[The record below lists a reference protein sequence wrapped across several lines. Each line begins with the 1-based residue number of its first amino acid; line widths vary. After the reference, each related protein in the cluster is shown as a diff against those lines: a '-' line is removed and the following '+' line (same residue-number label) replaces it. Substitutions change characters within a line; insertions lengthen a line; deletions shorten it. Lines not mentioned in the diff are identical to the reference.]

1 MEFEAITET
10 FEGLIA
16 VSEMTSDPAAL
27 VPLDAAIVA
36 RVTAG
41 DDDPKFATFV
51 IEPGWSKS
59 KRFWGEELFGE
70 VASEINSAAQDEPI
84 VGYMGHISPEQDPY
98 SFPEIQLQWVGA
110 KLLGTKLA
118 VKAYAL
124 PGAQGK
130 GYLERGLVKNVSWRG
145 KVVQELFQQGVRIKK
160 FAIESID
167 LARPRSA
174 GMSARLV
181 GALTSEMAEEG
192 EEGVKPEEIAA
203 LSANELRAHNPALV
217 TTIEADARKPLEEQ
231 VSEMSTSAEAVK
243 PVVAEIPDIR
253 KLLGLANETDDV
265 TVLKSAIEFIRT
277 QGKTIRDSIL
287 DSVLKSKKLDVNDP
301 NAKLA
306 RRIIIGEMTEFQPTG
321 DSAKDEQTVTEM
333 VNRVIDG
340 DEQLKEIVSEMEG
353 APPNPP
359 EGTKPDPT
367 TSRELK
373 PGLTTSTIRV
383 RSLTR

>member
-1 MEFEAITET
+1 
-10 FEGLIA
+10 
-16 VSEMTSDPAAL
+16 
-27 VPLDAAIVA
+27 
-36 RVTAG
+36 
-41 DDDPKFATFV
+41 
-51 IEPGWSKS
+51 
-59 KRFWGEELFGE
+59 
-70 VASEINSAAQDEPI
+70 
-84 VGYMGHISPEQDPY
+84 
-98 SFPEIQLQWVGA
+98 
-110 KLLGTKLA
+110 

-321 DSAKDEQTVTEM
+321 DSAKDEQTV
-333 VNRVIDG
+333 
-340 DEQLKEIVSEMEG
+340 SEMEG